1 MKDGTVSMRSQLVFG
16 NRTVLVLIT
25 VNEKIVF
32 EEIIVENFK
41 HHIVD
46 VNFNKII
53 GTFIVFREN
62 F

>member
-1 MKDGTVSMRSQLVFG
+1 MRSQLVFG